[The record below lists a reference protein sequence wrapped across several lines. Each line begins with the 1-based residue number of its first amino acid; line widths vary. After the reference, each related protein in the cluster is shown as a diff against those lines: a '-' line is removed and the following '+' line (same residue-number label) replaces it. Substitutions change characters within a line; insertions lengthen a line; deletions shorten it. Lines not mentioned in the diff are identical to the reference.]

1 MEAEARK
8 TINMVQQWTGSDA
21 YDLAGLGI
29 QEWVAKAQQ
38 QATQVLA
45 LVAQRVENE
54 SQKVKVSASRAQS
67 QACLLCRGAA

>member
-38 QATQVLA
+38 QATKVLA

-67 QACLLCRGAA
+67 QVCLLCRGAA